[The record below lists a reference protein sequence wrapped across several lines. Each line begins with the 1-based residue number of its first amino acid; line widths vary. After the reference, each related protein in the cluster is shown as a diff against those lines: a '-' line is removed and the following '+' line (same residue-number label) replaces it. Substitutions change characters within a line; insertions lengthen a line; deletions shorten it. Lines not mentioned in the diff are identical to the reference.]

1 MHADVLS
8 DEDLSCLFVGVGLT
22 DTQKQPEVLSDV
34 LQKLGLSIESKR
46 PSRFDQYFY
55 FVASVWIRVVSSH
68 ESGVDLAIGK
78 RRNGFQDYDY
88 GTEEFLLF
96 VEDAQVGVAVGDVVQ
111 GEGLRVEIFPDAAHL
126 DCVFRVPRTTIC
138 VWTSHKSDG
147 VVALGEHQHP
157 NDLLVAVDDEVPSEF
172 VGILS

>member
-55 FVASVWIRVVSSH
+55 FVASV
-68 ESGVDLAIGK
+68 
-78 RRNGFQDYDY
+78 
-88 GTEEFLLF
+88 
-96 VEDAQVGVAVGDVVQ
+96 
-111 GEGLRVEIFPDAAHL
+111 
-126 DCVFRVPRTTIC
+126 
-138 VWTSHKSDG
+138 
-147 VVALGEHQHP
+147 
-157 NDLLVAVDDEVPSEF
+157 
-172 VGILS
+172 